1 MALLEWV
8 IPGLLK
14 RNCRRAIH
22 NLALLARYE
31 SQRQQLPLRRAIL
44 WEALSGAA
52 AGCMQQLFVHN
63 LNPWLDWG
71 LKENR
76 RRLSKQTIVHIYWWM
91 VLYQLVLF
99 RTYGLEGYATDDE
112 FSALC
117 IVAHQFTEYVTSVKE
132 INVELP
138 CAWHKAWNTQSPE
151 EAAAGLYRSVME
163 ALGLPDKAKEKLL
176 RAALFSTESHR
187 IYDSVVRT
195 IVSKRIEAI

>member
-1 MALLEWV
+1 MALLEWIV
-8 IPGLLK
+8 PTLLK
-14 RNCRRAIH
+14 RNIKKGIH
-22 NLALLARYE
+22 NLSLLALCE
-31 SQRQQLPLRRAIL
+31 SQRQRLPSRRAIL
-44 WEALSGAA
+44 WETLSGAA
-52 AGCMQQLFVHN
+52 AGVMQQLFVE
-63 LNPWLDWG
+63 NPNPAIDWG
-71 LKENR
+71 LKGNR
-76 RRLSKQTIVHIYWWM
+76 RRLNQEAIIHIYYWM